1 MTITCISSID
11 SCPLIPSVLMR
22 SIRSMIPSLSPLRNS
37 SVKCS
42 ALGITTFLA
51 IFLLSLADT
60 ALACPKIAGLDDLNC
75 DGKITIVAFGDSITF
90 GRGGIKNSTGY
101 PDLLRKLYS
110 KSSPKIEVIKD
121 AKPGIS
127 TTKILKRVKSYIEQ
141 SALGLANYPDLSIV
155 CGSPNDYWA
164 KLTALKT
171 RHNLISARKQLRKVG
186 SFVMFCTLPPINRE
200 FQKSTVFEIN
210 EQIDSFAKIH
220 FHLLDPIF
228 DISPDLVHPD
238 PSGHQKMF
246 ELVLDAI
253 NKIYKNSAVSSL
265 KLSDGDNDGMF
276 DKYESKYGASPLL
289 LDTDADGLDDQQEI
303 FIHQTRPDVADTDGD
318 GVNDGDEVLA
328 GSDPLTP

>member
-1 MTITCISSID
+1 MKLSYF
-11 SCPLIPSVLMR
+11 SVCTYLT
-22 SIRSMIPSLSPLRNS
+22 LLLAFS
-37 SVKCS
+37 SVN
-42 ALGITTFLA
+42 
-51 IFLLSLADT
+51 T

-127 TTKILKRVKSYIEQ
+127 TTKILKRVKSYIEH
-141 SALGLANYPDLSIV
+141 STLGLANYPDLSIV

-171 RHNLISARKQLRKVG
+171 RHNLISARKKLRKVG

-210 EQIDSFAKIH
+210 EQIDSFAKIY

-253 NKIYKNSAVSSL
+253 NKIYKTSAVSSL
-265 KLSDGDNDGMF
+265 KLTDGDNDGIF
-276 DKYESKYGASPLL
+276 DKFESKFGASSLL
-289 LDTDADGLDDQQEI
+289 LDTDGDGVDDQEEV
-303 FIHQTRPDVADTDGD
+303 FTYQTRPDLADTDGD
-318 GVNDGDEVLA
+318 GVSDGAEVLA
-328 GSDPLTP
+328 GSDPLIP